1 MSREHLPYMSDTPRT
16 DAYVEFWLKDRLALW
31 PDFARNLEREI
42 NQLKNEYVSK
52 IRIDQGVDAEDGRDR
67 HAVQRSESTDRE
79 AVVRNPRGDQERHSQ
94 GASNIHAS

>member
-1 MSREHLPYMSDTPRT
+1 MSDTPRT
-16 DAYVEFWLKDRLALW
+16 DSYVEFWLKDRLALW

-42 NQLKNEYVSK
+42 NQLKNEYTSK

-79 AVVRNPRGDQERHSQ
+79 AVVRNTRGDQDRHSQ
-94 GASNIHAS
+94 GASNTHAS